1 MNSKIIIDLM
11 PLSDKAKNGEII
23 LEGSGMTKI
32 RLDGFEEAYKK
43 GSINTQLES
52 EIYRACSIPGIVILK
67 LIAYDDRP
75 DRRIK
80 DIIDITRICKY
91 YPDLET
97 DLIWENHNELYV
109 DDLSHDEVGMIVLGR
124 EMNNIISENDELKS
138 RIIQILD
145 KAINRKSAIL
155 ELMITNNLTE
165 TLDEKAIILT
175 RIKQGLIEN

>member
-1 MNSKIIIDLM
+1 
-11 PLSDKAKNGEII
+11 
-23 LEGSGMTKI
+23 MTKI

-43 GSINTQLES
+43 GSIIAPLES
-52 EIYRACSIPGIVILK
+52 ETYRARNIPGIVILK

-91 YPDLET
+91 YPDIET

-109 DDLSHDEVGMIVLGR
+109 DDLSHAEVGMIVLGR
-124 EMNNIISENDELKS
+124 EMNKIISENEKLKS
-138 RIIQILD
+138 RIIQILE
-145 KAINRKSAIL
+145 KAINRQSAIL

-165 TLDEKAIILT
+165 TQDEKAIILKQ
-175 RIKQGLIEN
+175 IKQSLEENT